1 MLKNKQCMSPC
12 FYHTQTTMNDIFHY
26 NYPYV
31 LYFKACSIAHIISKL
46 LTNILKESVW
56 IHYGAVRCRI
66 QHMNIIKLVLII

>member
-46 LTNILKESVW
+46 LTNLLKESV
-56 IHYGAVRCRI
+56 
-66 QHMNIIKLVLII
+66 